1 MSEDKSP
8 AKVDPQLVRF
18 EGMQYVRQNY
28 TTSRLSDTEF
38 AELMSSDLKHQ
49 YTHAHVR
56 EWCRVFNIPNNKLAS
71 NEAKEKINTLAGVAL
86 GTLQAYT
93 ADNDG
98 WVTISPWAYK
108 TLATA
113 LEDIVGW
120 TK

>member
-8 AKVDPQLVRF
+8 AKADPQLVRF

-28 TTSRLSDTEF
+28 TTYRLSDIEF
-38 AELMSSDLKHQ
+38 AELMRSDLKHQ

-56 EWCRVFNIPNNKLAS
+56 EWRRVFNIPNNKLAG
-71 NEAKEKINTLAGVAL
+71 NETKSLINTLAGVAL
-86 GTLQAYT
+86 GTLQTYT

-98 WVTISPWAYK
+98 WVTISPIYYA
-108 TLATA
+108 TLKST

>member
-38 AELMSSDLKHQ
+38 AELMRSDLKHQ

-56 EWCRVFNIPNNKLAS
+56 EWRRVFNIPNNKLAG

-98 WVTISPWAYK
+98 WVTISPQAYK
-108 TLATA
+108 TLATT

>member
-8 AKVDPQLVRF
+8 AKADPQLVRF

-38 AELMSSDLKHQ
+38 AELMISDLKHQ

-56 EWCRVFNIPNNKLAS
+56 EWRRVFGIPNNKITG
-71 NEAKEKINTLAGVAL
+71 NEAKAMIHLRSTQLD
-86 GTLQAYT
+86 QMISSWP
-93 ADNDG
+93 ADSDD
-98 WVTISPWAYK
+98 WVSISPGDYTSLLDAVRQIRG
-108 TLATA
+108 L
-113 LEDIVGW
+113 